1 MNNEVFFAD
10 KGITSTSANHICNL
24 AKESIRGIQKSL
36 ERVSFINETVRPLN
50 GGNEEVLSSGVTDF
64 PTINDMISLV
74 GKYNAMI
81 AWFREAIKAKEKAID
96 EINDMSIDYWAKE
109 IACIEMPTYKEQLS
123 LSEQDI
129 LDSFDVA
136 KRCKYY
142 DLEAQCAFLGKLI
155 HPDGAI
161 ARARNNV
168 FSSKE
173 KEIGTIGDMAVVYS
187 FIPSLN
193 LNDLDEWYM
202 ELQKTHRA
210 LEAQLNG
217 MKHEI
222 KEKRYASMIEAQNA
236 NRVKFEEYSKRQG
249 EIAMQFQEWS
259 NKEAK
264 RIGDL
269 KIVVPNQFKE
279 LVDSLQGAKS

>member
-1 MNNEVFFAD
+1 MENEVFFAD

-24 AKESIRGIQKSL
+24 AKESVRGIQKSL
-36 ERVSFINETVRPLN
+36 ERITFINETVRPLN
-50 GGNEEVLSSGVTDF
+50 GGNEEVLSSGATDLQI
-64 PTINDMISLV
+64 INDMISLV

-81 AWFREAIKAKEKAID
+81 AWFREAIKAKEKAIN

-109 IACIEMPTYKEQLS
+109 IAHVEMPTYEEQMP

-129 LDSFDVA
+129 IDSFDVA

-155 HPDGAI
+155 HPDGQI
-161 ARARNNV
+161 AKARNDV

-173 KEIGTIGDMAVVYS
+173 KVVDTIGEMAVVYS
-187 FIPSLN
+187 YIPSLN
-193 LNDLDEWYM
+193 LNDLDKWYM

-222 KEKRYASMIEAQNA
+222 KEKRHASLIEARTA
-236 NRVKFEEYSKRQG
+236 NMVKFEEYSKQKG

-259 NKEAK
+259 TKEAK

-279 LVDSLQGAKS
+279 LVDNLQGAKS

>member
-1 MNNEVFFAD
+1 MENEVFFAD

-24 AKESIRGIQKSL
+24 AKESVRGIQKTL

-50 GGNEEVLSSGVTDF
+50 GGNEEVLSSGATDL
-64 PTINDMISLV
+64 TAINDMISLV

-96 EINDMSIDYWAKE
+96 EINNMSIDYWAKE
-109 IACIEMPTYKEQLS
+109 IACIEMPAYKEQLS

-161 ARARNNV
+161 ARARNSV

-173 KEIGTIGDMAVVYS
+173 KVVDTVGDMAVVYS

-193 LNDLDEWYM
+193 LNDLDGWYM
-202 ELQKTHRA
+202 ELQKTHRT

-222 KEKRYASMIEAQNA
+222 KEKRYTSMMEAQAA
-236 NRVKFEEYSKRQG
+236 NRVKFEEYSKRKG
-249 EIAMQFQEWS
+249 EIAMQFQEWC
-259 NKEAK
+259 NKESK
-264 RIGDL
+264 RIVDL

>member
-1 MNNEVFFAD
+1 MENEVFFAD

-24 AKESIRGIQKSL
+24 AKESVRGIQKSL
-36 ERVSFINETVRPLN
+36 EQVSFINETVRPLN
-50 GGNEEVLSSGVTDF
+50 GGNEEVLSSGATDLN
-64 PTINDMISLV
+64 TINDMISLV

-109 IACIEMPTYKEQLS
+109 IAHIEMPSYKEQLS

-161 ARARNNV
+161 AKARNGV

-173 KEIGTIGDMAVVYS
+173 KVVSTVGDMAVVYS
-187 FIPSLN
+187 FIPSLS
-193 LNDLDEWYM
+193 LNDLDGWYM
-202 ELQKTHRA
+202 ELQKTHRT

-222 KEKRYASMIEAQNA
+222 KEKRYTSMMEAQTA
-236 NRVKFEEYSKRQG
+236 NRVKFEEYSKRKG
-249 EIAMQFQEWS
+249 EIAMQFQEWC
-259 NKEAK
+259 NKESK
-264 RIGDL
+264 HIGDL